1 MNRDNEFVKSNNESA
16 VKPKKK
22 VFAISL
28 FIVLSV
34 VLVLQGCNT
43 ESGNA
48 KNVNVAAK
56 KVRDLFEI
64 ENVEAVKEGKSSKI
78 KDSTD
83 QEQID
88 EALEAIDKID
98 TSDTS
103 DGEQSK
109 NYAIAFGLQS
119 AVFIAVSQLKE
130 REGIRESSDNNAQGE
145 TNGEEF
151 HPDEDDVV
159 LKNNELKNRDILEE
173 FMNVAG
179 ENGENNESEIRVV
192 KDEGANGV
200 LIYDLKSRYDK
211 NADQSWIG
219 VIPDLSYYSASE
231 NEVQDVFNT
240 RQQCS
245 YMSKD
250 EQEGYYKLNEC
261 RTHWAYRFLPII
273 SDNQG

>member
-1 MNRDNEFVKSNNESA
+1 MKSDNESA

-22 VFAISL
+22 VIAISL

-34 VLVLQGCNT
+34 VLVLQACNT
-43 ESGNA
+43 ENENA
-48 KNVNVAAK
+48 NNINVAAE
-56 KVRDLFEI
+56 KVSDLFEI
-64 ENVEAVKEGKSSKI
+64 ENEEAVKEGKSSKI

-83 QEQID
+83 QGQID

-98 TSDTS
+98 TSD
-103 DGEQSK
+103 GEQRE

-119 AVFIAVSQLKE
+119 AVFNAVSQLKE
-130 REGIRESSDNNAQGE
+130 REGTLESSDNSAQDE

-159 LKNNELKNRDILEE
+159 LKNNELKNKDILED
-173 FMNVAG
+173 FMKVAG
-179 ENGENNESEIRVV
+179 ENGKNNKSEIRVV
-192 KDEGANGV
+192 KDEGAIGV

-211 NADQSWIG
+211 KADQAWIG
-219 VIPDLSYYSASE
+219 VIPDLSHYRASE
-231 NEVQDVFNT
+231 NEVQDVFNNA

-250 EQEGYYKLNEC
+250 EAEGYYKLNEC
-261 RTHWAYRFLPII
+261 RTHWEYRFLPII
-273 SDNQG
+273 GDN